1 RTSVAQPP
9 HRNLLSE
16 LFSAAEKYHPALHRA
31 TYFSLPEWFHPD
43 YRPYGFG
50 SWPGG
55 NATNPYTNATLP
67 YTGYV
72 PLDDY
77 ISDLILPSMLT
88 LADMGTEIM
97 WCDIGGP
104 NLTADF
110 AAEYYN
116 TAAQRGNQVL
126 MDNRCGLPGDFDTPE
141 YASYDAVQLR
151 KWESNLGMD
160 PYSYGFNRATPLASY
175 LDPQGIVSSLVD
187 IVSKNGNFLLDIGPR
202 ADGSILDI
210 EKRNLRA
217 AGEWIQSHGE
227 AVFGSDY
234 WFFTPSEG
242 ESVRFTK
249 NLEGFFVFSLLP
261 PNGSLVIESP
271 VPYVEGD
278 QVVVVGGDMDGV
290 VVPTRLVEKSP
301 GSRERKLEITVS
313 EEVRDA
319 DRYCWVFKIP
329 YGGVAANQTT
339 AGVGG
344 GNSTT
349 GGFGTPSQPA
359 AQANGAAS
367 KAMGGAGGWSVILS
381 TLMAFVFSLV
391 L

>member
-1 RTSVAQPP
+1 
-9 HRNLLSE
+9 H
-16 LFSAAEKYHPALHRA
+16 LHRA

-43 YRPYGFG
+43 YAPYGFG

-55 NATNPYTNATLP
+55 NATNPYTNVSLP

-72 PLDDY
+72 ALNDY
-77 ISDLILPSMLT
+77 VSDLILPEMLT

-110 AAEYYN
+110 AAEFYN
-116 TAAQRGNQVL
+116 AAAQRGKQVL

-210 EKRNLRA
+210 EKRNLRM
-217 AGEWIQSHGE
+217 AGEWIRSHAQ
-227 AVFGSDY
+227 AVFGTDY
-234 WFFTPSEG
+234 WFLTPSEG
-242 ESVRFTK
+242 ESVRFTR
-249 NLEGFFVFSLLP
+249 NAEGFFILSLQP
-261 PNGSLVIESP
+261 PNGSLVVESP

-278 QVVVVGGDMDGV
+278 QVVVVGGKMDGV
-290 VVPTRLVEKSP
+290 VVPTRLVEKNNP
-301 GSRERKLEITVS
+301 GSSSSERMLEITVS
-313 EEVRDA
+313 QEVRDA
-319 DRYCWVFKIP
+319 DQFCWVFKIP
-329 YGGVAANQTT
+329 YGGVAANQTVG
-339 AGVGG
+339 AGH
-344 GNSTT
+344 GNSST

-359 AQANGAAS
+359 TQEKQPYRLEYAIPTDLRN
-367 KAMGGAGGWSVILS
+367 
-381 TLMAFVFSLV
+381 
-391 L
+391 